1 VLYREYCADC
11 HGAGPRDFSGK
22 WVGKVTP
29 IEDIGTDPHR
39 LDSYTY
45 TLAVNQSTLYAGYDW
60 RFTHFRKTFGYANMP
75 LDGVWLRAPYLHNG
89 SVPSLGELLK
99 PGKDRTP
106 VFYRGYDVYD
116 PVNVGFAVK
125 PGQDAARKYF
135 RFDTNVAGNGNAGHE
150 GRRYGTQLA
159 DSDKEALLEFLKT
172 F

>member
-1 VLYREYCADC
+1 
-11 HGAGPRDFSGK
+11 
-22 WVGKVTP
+22 
-29 IEDIGTDPHR
+29 
-39 LDSYTY
+39 
-45 TLAVNQSTLYAGYDW
+45 
-60 RFTHFRKTFGYANMP
+60 MP